1 MQFDML
7 VNVFRSATGKGA
19 IGSCLNR
26 LFSAR
31 GYSDFFLAG
40 TQPSPIMPGGA
51 NPGTPSSKQKD
62 KSGVARQK
70 VVVAL
75 YNYKAI
81 ESGDLSLEKNQEYE
95 VIDDS
100 QEHWWKVKD
109 SHGYVISNCSSL
121 VVPLFFC

>member
-1 MQFDML
+1 MIEKYNIITILTL
-7 VNVFRSATGKGA
+7 VEF
-19 IGSCLNR
+19 I
-26 LFSAR
+26 
-31 GYSDFFLAG
+31 G
-40 TQPSPIMPGGA
+40 TQSSPIMPGGA
-51 NPGTPSSKQKD
+51 TPGTPSTKQKG
-62 KSGVARQK
+62 KAVVRTK

-109 SHGYVISNCSSL
+109 SKGNVGFIPSNYVKEKEL
-121 VVPLFFC
+121 LGLQQYE